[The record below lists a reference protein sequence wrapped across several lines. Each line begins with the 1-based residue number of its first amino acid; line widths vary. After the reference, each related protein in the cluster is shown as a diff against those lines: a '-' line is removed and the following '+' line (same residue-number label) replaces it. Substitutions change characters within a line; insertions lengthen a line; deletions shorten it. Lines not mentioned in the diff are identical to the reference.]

1 MNIPM
6 NKVCLR
12 SSCTLS
18 RSSFNVFNLVLMTI
32 VLCWSLSLA
41 SAVQATNLIAGFTS
55 IPGHFPDSDA
65 YEVNDDVVINSFDG
79 VDITANVIVP
89 TSGKESYPAIIFINS
104 WAMDEYEY
112 IPQAVRFAEQGY
124 IVLSYATRGFG
135 ESEGQIATAGPKDM
149 LDLSYVI
156 DWLLEN
162 TNADVERIGAS
173 GISYGSGISL
183 LGAAHDHRIS
193 AVVAMSTW
201 GSLTESLYGQE
212 TPRLIWG
219 GLLTLLGE
227 ITGDADPVIAENYG
241 NLIKHKNIEETIEWA
256 DVRSAQ
262 TYVDILNA
270 RDVPIYI
277 ANNFG
282 DNLFQP
288 NQALKFYEQLT
299 TPKRMDLSQGMHA
312 SAELW
317 GLVNA
322 DKEHYLWQKTE
333 MWFDRWLK
341 GEENGIEYESSFNV
355 EPKYANDQY
364 EQLQQWPTPLVQD
377 DRMYLHPRGLL
388 SNGKLKSSGYSS
400 WWSNTDTILSGLDT
414 LANTGIP
421 MISTLI
427 EAEIDAPVLTSIPFI
442 SRVNG
447 IVFETGRLDES
458 MAIRGIPKLHLNVK
472 PSKSQYQMVA
482 YLYDVDAFGIGKL
495 ITHGPLTDYDAAAGQ
510 VQSVDLEL
518 VAAAYDVPAGHKV
531 ALVIDTF
538 DLLYAPP
545 TLSIYS
551 LGFKFNR
558 HNQSWLDL
566 PIKQ

>member
-1 MNIPM
+1 M
-6 NKVCLR
+6 NKLLPKLCPR
-12 SSCTLS
+12 SACTLNKPS
-18 RSSFNVFNLVLMTI
+18 LSYIDIAFMVI
-32 VLCWSLSLA
+32 ILCWSLSISSIA
-41 SAVQATNLIAGFTS
+41 QATNLIAGFTS
-55 IPGHFPDSDA
+55 IPGYFPPSDA
-65 YEVNDDVVINSFDG
+65 YEVNDDVVISSFDG
-79 VDITANVIVP
+79 VELTANVIVP
-89 TSGKESYPAIIFINS
+89 TSGAESYPAIIFINS

-135 ESEGQIATAGPKDM
+135 ESEGQIGTAGPEDM
-149 LDLSYVI
+149 LDFSAAI
-156 DWLLEN
+156 DWLLAN

-183 LGAAHDHRIS
+183 LGAAHDHRVS

-227 ITGDADPVIAENYG
+227 VTGDADPIIAENYG
-241 NLIKHKNIEETIEWA
+241 NLIKHQNIEETIAWA
-256 DVRSAQ
+256 DIRSAQ

-299 TPKRMDLSQGMHA
+299 TPKRIDLSQGMHA

-322 DKEHYLWQKTE
+322 DKEHYLWNKTQ

-341 GEENGIEYESSFNV
+341 DEQNGIEYESAFNV
-355 EPKYANDQY
+355 EAKYANDQY
-364 EQLQQWPTPLVQD
+364 EALEEWPTPLVYD
-377 DRMYLHPRGLL
+377 DRMYLHPRGLF

-400 WWSNTDTILSGLDT
+400 WWNNTDTILSGLDT
-414 LANTGIP
+414 LANSGIP
-421 MISTLI
+421 MLSTLI
-427 EAEIDAPVLTSIPFI
+427 EAEIDAPVITSIPLI

-447 IVFETGRLDES
+447 IVFETGRLDET
-458 MAIRGIPKLHLNVK
+458 MAIRGIPKLHLNIK
-472 PSKSQYQMVA
+472 PSKSKYQMIA
-482 YLYDVDAFGIGKL
+482 YLYDVDALGVGKL
-495 ITHGPLTDYDAAAGQ
+495 ITHGPITDYEAQAGK
-510 VQSVDLEL
+510 VQAVDLEL
-518 VAAAYDVPAGHKV
+518 VATAYDVPAGHKV

-545 TLSIYS
+545 TLSLYS

-558 HNQSWLDL
+558 HDQSWLDI
-566 PIKQ
+566 PVKQ